1 LAQSEASFVAKVS
14 ITIEEADE
22 SGMWIEL
29 IMQPEKQLIQG
40 IKEFKSKILKLIIIS
55 LYSMAMVY
63 FPSYIAYRLI

>member
-55 LYSMAMVY
+55 LYSMAIVY
-63 FPSYIAYRLI
+63 FPSYIAYRL